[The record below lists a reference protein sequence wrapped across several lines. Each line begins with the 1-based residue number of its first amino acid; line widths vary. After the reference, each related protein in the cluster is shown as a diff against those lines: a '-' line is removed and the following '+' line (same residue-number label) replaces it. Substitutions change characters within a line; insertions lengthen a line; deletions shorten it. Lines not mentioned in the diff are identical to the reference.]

1 MKELVRFCTTALV
14 VIMLAVIG
22 CSVPEVIPPGRSG
35 LENPSWWVEPADV
48 EMKAGET
55 ASVNIVL
62 DTLKGSGEFSYT
74 ICRVKNAH
82 VPYYQNIGVSPQD
95 RLPMPKGLE
104 VSIEPSQF
112 RASPYKTYHALVTIR
127 TTPEVPADE
136 YIFFLEQR
144 WDQVGTGG
152 QCLAVNIM

>member
-1 MKELVRFCTTALV
+1 MKEPVRFCTMAVV
-14 VIMLAVIG
+14 VILLAVIG

-35 LENPSWWVEPADV
+35 LENPSWWLEPSDV
-48 EMKAGET
+48 AMKAGET

-127 TTPEVPADE
+127 TTRFLPMST
-136 YIFFLEQR
+136 YFF
-144 WDQVGTGG
+144 WNNVG
-152 QCLAVNIM
+152 IR